1 MYAEPTVSRFEIE
14 VAELRYA
21 LGLLPQDFTVSLGAH
36 DLEISDVDGERVG
49 RIEKDGTVVWN

>member
-1 MYAEPTVSRFEIE
+1 VSRFEIE

>member
-1 MYAEPTVSRFEIE
+1 MSRFEIE

-21 LGLLPQDFTVSLGAH
+21 LGLLPQDFTVSLGVH
-36 DLEISDVDGERVG
+36 WLEIINSDGERIG